1 MIHQRYTSGILFFVL
16 GLFNTSCN
24 AQAPLD
30 SVFIH
35 YPSNSLDFAITPDS
49 TKDRSGLAFSDM
61 GAWFAYG
68 FPEESSNY
76 SGFSGPFLLT
86 QENGAW
92 ISEALS
98 EIELVNSNT
107 GEPLDWAD
115 FNVTQT
121 SYNSHLYQVFENQ
134 DLKVSQALVYA
145 SSHSAFTITE
155 IENVSEETF
164 NFSPVWKGSVFL
176 GGIELQQQDNCIKLI
191 SDKSSA
197 RGIIQVFGDTIIKMD
212 VTDTTYTLKLDNFE
226 LKKGETKQLLLS
238 HSFIFSEYSLEQE
251 QLDLLAASRKVKE
264 LLKKRIKVKQTQLE
278 TLYDKLDTN
287 WKDALYKDLVAK
299 TVLTLQNNWR
309 IPTGQL
315 LHSGIFPSYHYI
327 WFHGFWAWDSWKH
340 AVAIAQYDTLL
351 ASEQIKAMYDHQT
364 ENGFIPD
371 CIYRDT
377 TIEKHNFR
385 NTKPPLSAWAVWE
398 VYEQN
403 QNVNFLRELYPK
415 ILKQHNWWYTNRDHD
430 KDGLCEYGSTDGSL
444 KAAKWESGMD
454 NAVRFDKSKIL
465 KNTNNAYSLDQES
478 VDLNAYLYA
487 EKNYLIKIALVLG
500 KKEAAKTLEIASREL
515 KTKIQK
521 QFFDPVTGWFYDT
534 SLDGKHFI
542 KAMGCEG
549 WIPLWAQVATEE
561 QAEAVRNN
569 MVNPELFNTRVPF
582 QTLSA
587 NHPDFKP
594 NRGYW
599 RGPNWLDQAY
609 FGIKG
614 LHNYTYHKEAYAA
627 SKKLLHNAEGVLI
640 KGESIR
646 ENYHPLTGQGL
657 EAENFSWSAAH
668 YLLLLLNEL

>member
-1 MIHQRYTSGILFFVL
+1 MIRHNYTSGLLFFVL
-16 GLFNTSCN
+16 VLFHASCN
-24 AQAPLD
+24 AQGPSD
-30 SVFIH
+30 SVLIN
-35 YPSNSLDFAITPDS
+35 YPSNSLNFAITPDS
-49 TKDRSGLAFSDM
+49 SKDRSGLAYSDL

-86 QENGAW
+86 QENGVW

-107 GEPLDWAD
+107 SKPLDWTD
-115 FNVTQT
+115 FKATQT

-134 DLKVSQALVYA
+134 HLKVSQTLVYV
-145 SSHSAFTITE
+145 SPHSAFTITE
-155 IENVSEETF
+155 IENVSEESIHL
-164 NFSPVWKGSVFL
+164 SPAWKGSVFL
-176 GGIELQQQDNCIKLI
+176 EGTKLQQKDNGIYI
-191 SDKSSA
+191 SSNKSNA
-197 RGIIQVFGDTIIKMD
+197 RGIIQVFGDAIIKMD
-212 VTDTTYTLKLDNFE
+212 VTDTAYTLKLDNFE

-238 HSFIFSEYSLEQE
+238 HSFIFAEYSMEQE
-251 QLDLLAASRKVKE
+251 QLDLMAASRKVKE
-264 LLKKRIKVKQTQLE
+264 LLQKRIEVKRGQLE
-278 TLYDKLDTN
+278 KLYDKLDTN
-287 WKDALYKDLVAK
+287 WRGPLYKDLIAK

-309 IPTGQL
+309 IPAGQL
-315 LHSGIFPSYHYI
+315 LHGGVFPSYHYI

-340 AVAIAQYDTLL
+340 AVGIAQYDTLL

-364 ENGFIPD
+364 KDGFIPD

-403 QNVNFLRELYPK
+403 QNVHFLRELYPQ
-415 ILKQHNWWYTNRDHD
+415 ILKQHNWWYNNRDHD
-430 KDGLCEYGSTDGSL
+430 KDGICEYGSTDGSL

-454 NAVRFDKSKIL
+454 NAVRFDKSRIL

-487 EKNYLIKIALVLG
+487 EKNYLIKIARVLG
-500 KKEAAKTLEIASREL
+500 KKEAAKTLEVALREL

-534 SLDGKHFI
+534 SLDGEHFI
-542 KAMGCEG
+542 EVMGCEG
-549 WIPLWAQVATEE
+549 WTPLWAQVATEE

-569 MVNPELFNTRVPF
+569 MINPELFNTMVPF

-587 NHPDFKP
+587 KHPDFKP

-599 RGPNWLDQAY
+599 RGPNWLDQSY

-614 LHNYTYHKEAYAA
+614 LHNYGYHQEAYAA
-627 SKKLLHNAEGVLI
+627 TKKLLHNAEGVLI
-640 KGESIR
+640 KGKSIR